1 MKSITFLEQNGVD
14 IKSSLELLGDE
25 ATYNETVL
33 DYLTGVYDK
42 LNQLVDFLKN
52 GDLENYSIYVHSLK
66 SDSKYYGFMKL
77 ADIAYEHEM
86 KSKAGDMEY
95 IQAHIADLI
104 NEGNNTIRLLNEYV
118 EGEKPSNDK
127 SEEEKQIIFDK
138 KTILVVDD
146 SNIVRNFVKRSFD
159 DKYNVASAEDGEE
172 AIKIIDANKEGNM
185 IEAILLDLNMPKVDG
200 FGVLE
205 YMRQNDYLDKIP
217 VSIISG
223 DSSKATIDRAFT
235 YDIVDMLSKPFNNSS
250 IKSVVEK
257 TLMVHGEK

>member
-1 MKSITFLEQNGVD
+1 MKSITFLEENGVD

-25 ATYNETVL
+25 ATYNETVGE
-33 DYLTGVYDK
+33 YLTGVYDK
-42 LNQLVDFLKN
+42 LNQLVDFLKKE
-52 GDLENYSIYVHSLK
+52 DLENYSIYVHSLK
-66 SDSKYYGFMKL
+66 SDSKYYGFTKL
-77 ADIAYEHEM
+77 AEIAYEHEM
-86 KSKAGDMEY
+86 KSKAKDMNY
-95 IQAHIADLI
+95 IVNHIVDLV

-205 YMRQNDYLDKIP
+205 HIKNNDLFKKMP

-223 DSSKATIDRAFT
+223 DSSKETIDKAFT
-235 YDIVDMLSKPFNNSS
+235 YPIVDMLSKPFSDQ
-250 IKSVVEK
+250 SVKAVIDK
-257 TLMVHGEK
+257 TLIYKGQ

>member
-1 MKSITFLEQNGVD
+1 MKSITFLEENGVD

-33 DYLTGVYDK
+33 DYLKGVYDK
-42 LNQLVDFLKN
+42 LNQLVDFLKK

-86 KSKAGDMEY
+86 KSKANDIEY
-95 IQAHIADLI
+95 VQSHIADLV

-118 EGEKPSNDK
+118 EGKKPEEKT
-127 SEEEKQIIFDK
+127 EEKQDIVVFDK

-159 DKYNVASAEDGEE
+159 DRYNVASAEDGEE
-172 AIKIIDANKEGNM
+172 AIKIIEANKDNDM
-185 IEAILLDLNMPKVDG
+185 IETILLDLNMPKVNG
-200 FGVLE
+200 FEVLE
-205 YMRQNDYLDKIP
+205 YMKNNNLFKKMP

-223 DSSKATIDRAFT
+223 DSTKETIDKAFT
-235 YDIVDMLSKPFNNSS
+235 YQIVDMLSKPFSDQNVKAV
-250 IKSVVEK
+250 IDK
-257 TLMVHGEK
+257 TIIYKTQ